1 MKTLRETLDQ
11 LDEIT
16 QGTNLQKALDHLMKA
31 LVILDTDQ
39 GHRGLAD
46 QIYEILLG
54 EGYNFP
60 EGTGIKE
67 ASPEALAKIDQVYQ
81 KK

>member
-16 QGTNLQKALDHLMKA
+16 QDNNLQNALDHLMRA
-31 LVILDTDQ
+31 LVMLDTDQ
-39 GHRGLAD
+39 GHRGIAD

-54 EGYNFP
+54 AGYNFP

-67 ASPEALAKIDQVYQ
+67 SSPEALAKIDQAYQ